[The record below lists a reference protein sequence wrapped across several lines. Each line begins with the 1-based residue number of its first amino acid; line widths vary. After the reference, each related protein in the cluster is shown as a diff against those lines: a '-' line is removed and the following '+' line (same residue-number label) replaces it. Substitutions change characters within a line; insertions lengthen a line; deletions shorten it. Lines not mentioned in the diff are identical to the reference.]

1 MLGKNSKL
9 GKKESRKSTAKRS
22 NVEASRELKTC
33 KSCDSRNCDSK
44 NCSSKTNACTR
55 NCTRNCK

>member
-9 GKKESRKSTAKRS
+9 GKKDTKKSTAKKK
-22 NVEASRELKTC
+22 NVEASKELKTC
-33 KSCDSRNCDSK
+33 KSCDSK
-44 NCSSKTNACTR
+44 NCSSKTGACTR